1 MLLLTSRD
9 LFSSPSDVV
18 CVVLPIFHRREC
30 VGLPGTVTRQP
41 SSFRLF
47 LGVGVGIALRIS
59 LERPGKGET
68 GVGTGTGD
76 DSQVQKGKGLRSADL
91 TVPGGTSVPKFR
103 RVHLCVLVMPQCLCT
118 CSFVCLEI
126 TFIYLP
132 PAKRFR
138 A

>member
-1 MLLLTSRD
+1 M
-9 LFSSPSDVV
+9 
-18 CVVLPIFHRREC
+18 C
-30 VGLPGTVTRQP
+30 VGLPGAVTRQP
-41 SSFRLF
+41 GSFRLF

-76 DSQVQKGKGLRSADL
+76 DCQVQKGLRSGDL
-91 TVPGGTSVPKFR
+91 TVPGGTSLPKFWP
-103 RVHLCVLVMPQCLCT
+103 VHLCVLVMPQCLCT

-132 PAKRFR
+132 PAKIFR